1 MSAVRRV
8 VTGREKPRADRT
20 HRPHVMPTPRP
31 PRGQPVPQPAMPV
44 SAWAIGALQRA
55 AGNRA
60 VCERLDDSA
69 RRARPVQRNYT
80 HAAVSTFGVE
90 LAASGEFAGASL
102 DHYNEITK
110 SLRKKVSKSTKERA
124 VRLAMLE
131 EKIRSAWQRLR
142 NTQLAV
148 SDQARTEGTGP
159 PRVLGVFTAPE
170 WFFKRPYQPFDS
182 ADKHVI
188 TGHIAALSAELPHLL
203 IVPGSILW
211 AEGAGDD
218 LALRNT
224 TVAFLDGRLL
234 RELDKH
240 ANLQDTD
247 SYFRSKDPKTRKLP
261 DRDTID
267 AAYGRG
273 RGLGGPAGPAPAAA
287 ARVAPAPSGCE
298 SCTFGHRR
306 LPQAASA
313 GPRQPGRVPPPGSA
327 VVSVAR
333 LVRRR

>member
-1 MSAVRRV
+1 
-8 VTGREKPRADRT
+8 
-20 HRPHVMPTPRP
+20 
-31 PRGQPVPQPAMPV
+31 MPV